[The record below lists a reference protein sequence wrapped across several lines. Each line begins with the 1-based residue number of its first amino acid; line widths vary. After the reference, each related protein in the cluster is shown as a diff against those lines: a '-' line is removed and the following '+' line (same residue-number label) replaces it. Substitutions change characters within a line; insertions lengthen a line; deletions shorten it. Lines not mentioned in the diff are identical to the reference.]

1 MDDLRTDQGHWD
13 RVYEERGP
21 DQVSWFE
28 TTPRASLELIERAG
42 VDPGAALIDVGGG
55 SSRLAGELLDRGY
68 SDLTVADVSARALAL
83 ARAELDERADR
94 VSWVVADVRSHDFGR
109 SFELWHDRALFH
121 FMIEPGDRLRYM
133 ETMRRSLNP
142 DGHLILATFGPEGPP
157 TCSGLQVHRFSAED
171 LVALLPD
178 FQLATSRYEVHQTPR
193 GKEQQFLFTRFV
205 RSGRAVADADIGTY

>member
-94 VSWVVADVRSHDFGR
+94 VSWVVADVRSH
-109 SFELWHDRALFH
+109 
-121 FMIEPGDRLRYM
+121 
-133 ETMRRSLNP
+133 
-142 DGHLILATFGPEGPP
+142 
-157 TCSGLQVHRFSAED
+157 
-171 LVALLPD
+171 
-178 FQLATSRYEVHQTPR
+178 
-193 GKEQQFLFTRFV
+193 
-205 RSGRAVADADIGTY
+205 